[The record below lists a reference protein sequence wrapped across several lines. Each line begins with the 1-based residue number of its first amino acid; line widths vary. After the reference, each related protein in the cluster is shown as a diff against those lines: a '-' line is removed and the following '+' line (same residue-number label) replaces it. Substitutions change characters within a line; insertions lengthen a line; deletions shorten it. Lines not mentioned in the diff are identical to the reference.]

1 VAQAAERSAL
11 RGRPAGVR
19 RASPGACHARLGV
32 VIGAR
37 KLLTAMTLCCCCL
50 TPAARAAAPPTAPGG
65 QVVTQ
70 VAAGLNRPT
79 AFAFGGGLMFAADG
93 GSEDGKTPG
102 GVFVIQ
108 GGTATRL
115 PGSPAYA
122 AGLAWR
128 NGTLYVSASTKLLA
142 WSGWNGT
149 AFARRRTIF
158 NGPNRFSGFNG
169 LGFGADGR
177 LYAGVAVAETGAV
190 TDDHG
195 PTGLPYARE
204 ILSLTPAGRDLQVF
218 ARGIRQPW
226 QMAFPAGSSS
236 PYVSD
241 LGQDSGADE
250 KLVHDFV
257 LRVRAGQNYGFP
269 SCNWVSLKACA
280 GSARPFKFFAPHTDA
295 MGLGILGTRLYI
307 SEFGATQ
314 KGGQVVS
321 MPTTGGPVTTLLTG
335 FAAPIV
341 GLATHAGAVYVGEFT
356 GQVFSVRP

>member
-1 VAQAAERSAL
+1 M
-11 RGRPAGVR
+11 
-19 RASPGACHARLGV
+19 AS
-32 VIGAR
+32 R
-37 KLLTAMTLCCCCL
+37 KLLTATTLCFCCL
-50 TPAARAAAPPTAPGG
+50 TATAQAAAPPTAPGG
-65 QVVTQ
+65 QIVTQ

-79 AFAFGGGLMFAADG
+79 AFAFGGGLMFATDG

-102 GVFVIQ
+102 GVFVVQ

-115 PGSPAYA
+115 PGSPPYA

-142 WSGWNGT
+142 WSEWNGT
-149 AFARRRTIF
+149 AFAKRRTIF
-158 NGPNRFSGFNG
+158 SGPNGFSGFNG

-195 PTGLPYARE
+195 LTSLPYARE
-204 ILSLTPAGRDLQVF
+204 ILSFTPAGKDLQVF

-236 PYVSD
+236 PFVSD
-241 LGQDSGADE
+241 LGQDGGTDRNR
-250 KLVHDFV
+250 VRDFV
-257 LRVRAGQNYGFP
+257 LRITAGQNYGFP
-269 SCNWVSLKACA
+269 ACDWVALKPCA
-280 GSARPFKFFAPHTDA
+280 GRARPFKFFAPHTDP
-295 MGLGILGTRLYI
+295 MGLGIIGKRLYI

-314 KGGQVVS
+314 KGAQVVS
-321 MPTTGGPVTTLLTG
+321 MPTTGGQVTTLLTG

>member
-1 VAQAAERSAL
+1 
-11 RGRPAGVR
+11 
-19 RASPGACHARLGV
+19 
-32 VIGAR
+32 
-37 KLLTAMTLCCCCL
+37 
-50 TPAARAAAPPTAPGG
+50 
-65 QVVTQ
+65 
-70 VAAGLNRPT
+70 
-79 AFAFGGGLMFAADG
+79 MFAADG

-102 GVFVIQ
+102 GVFVVQ

-115 PGSPAYA
+115 PGSPPYA

-128 NGTLYVSASTKLLA
+128 KGTLYVSASTKLLA
-142 WSGWNGT
+142 WSDWNGT
-149 AFARRRTIF
+149 AFAKRRTIF
-158 NGPNRFSGFNG
+158 SGPDSFSGFNG

-195 PTGLPYARE
+195 PTSLPYARK
-204 ILSLTPAGRDLQVF
+204 ILSFTPAGKDLQVF

-236 PYVSD
+236 PFVSD
-241 LGQDSGADE
+241 LGQDGGIDHSR
-250 KLVHDFV
+250 VRDFV
-257 LRVRAGQNYGFP
+257 LRVTPGQNYGFP
-269 SCNWVSLKACA
+269 GCDWVALKPCA
-280 GSARPFKFFAPHTDA
+280 GRARPFKFFAPHTDA
-295 MGLGILGTRLYI
+295 MGLGIIGKRLYI

-314 KGGQVVS
+314 KGAQVVS
-321 MPTTGGPVTTLLTG
+321 MPTTGGQVTTLLTG